1 VASPAPAPVATP
13 APAPTAS
20 PTGSGTVGLVWTN
33 DKGANGSGLTQGV
46 RLYDA
51 NGGLTQLN
59 FNAQDDKKILDKG
72 TAVDTGSDGV
82 VAWGRWT
89 DGQAKVNDASGS
101 GKGNLATLH
110 YFTFAGSPSLPVLGS
125 FSAFASTAP
134 TVTSGGNLVAT
145 GAVNGASGT
154 VNVAFLAVAGGTASY
169 RLSVPV
175 PGQTFTLSGLA
186 LQTSTFGFSGVSAIS
201 STGSGCLLLGCTGSL
216 GNGVSVIGLVGGA
229 DASRVGVTYGFDS
242 RIGNVSGV
250 IVFKR

>member
-1 VASPAPAPVATP
+1 MPAGT
-13 APAPTAS
+13 
-20 PTGSGTVGLVWTN
+20 GTVGLVWTN

-46 RLYDA
+46 RLYDG

-59 FNAQDDKKILDKG
+59 VEAKDDKKILDKG
-72 TAVDTGSDGV
+72 VAVDTGSDGV

-110 YFTFAGSPSLPVLGS
+110 YFTFAGTPSLPVLGS
-125 FSAFASTAP
+125 YTSFASTAP

-145 GAVNGASGT
+145 GAVNGASGA
-154 VNVAFLAVAGGTASY
+154 VNVAFLTVLGGSASY

-175 PGQTFTLSGLA
+175 PGQTFSLSGLA
-186 LQTSTFGFSGVSAIS
+186 FQTSTFGFAGNSLIT
-201 STGSGCLLLGCTGSL
+201 STGSGCLGGCTGSL